1 MKLTAQQ
8 LHQDNQRL
16 KNEITSSIKSVAKDM
31 KKKFVRW
38 TEKLINMQRM
48 VEHQPKLGETQ
59 DQAIKSFKEGDIKGS
74 QEQITQLERLDPQG
88 GRSRALVPQ
97 SKF

>member
-1 MKLTAQQ
+1 
-8 LHQDNQRL
+8 
-16 KNEITSSIKSVAKDM
+16 M

-74 QEQITQLERLDPQG
+74 
-88 GRSRALVPQ
+88 
-97 SKF
+97 

>member
-59 DQAIKSFKEGDIKGS
+59 DQAKKSFKEGDIKGS
-74 QEQITQLERLDPQG
+74 QEQITQLERTCPKG
-88 GRSRALVPQ
+88 GRFQALVPQ